1 MIQAAITI
9 LLAHNLHKTE
19 IKIHLKEPKIPF
31 QMLGNRLIFLMMI
44 YHSKREKELSFS
56 FFTNLESELYLHRLV
71 NKRKEKRTY
80 GFYERIFGELQPN
93 SDDEATVHCP
103 WHEDSEASAHINI
116 ESRVFH
122 CKACDLG
129 LSETAFVQKHMGCG
143 YGEALQYTKLFERT
157 LTSDEKWT
165 ENMMNLMEDSKCQER
180 LRS

>member
-1 MIQAAITI
+1 M
-9 LLAHNLHKTE
+9 
-19 IKIHLKEPKIPF
+19 
-31 QMLGNRLIFLMMI
+31 
-44 YHSKREKELSFS
+44 
-56 FFTNLESELYLHRLV
+56 
-71 NKRKEKRTY
+71 
-80 GFYERIFGELQPN
+80 
-93 SDDEATVHCP
+93 HCP

-129 LSETAFVQKHMGCG
+129 LSETAFVQKHMGCS

-180 LRS
+180 RKAVRIYKRNPKAATTGIHG